1 MKMVVVVVGQITNR
15 VGPLGRRENQT
26 AGKPDRET
34 ECLEMQDVPQNVKP
48 TSAELVTYFLTSVP
62 IPALA
67 PVEMSIIVLYFRV
80 LLRYCW
86 MVWIFCLE
94 DSMRQLKRITVDPQ
108 VMGGKPCIRDL
119 RVTVGTIVGL
129 IGAGRTTEDVLE
141 AYPYL
146 EREDIL
152 EALSY
157 AAWRAEEIEVS
168 LAS

>member
-1 MKMVVVVVGQITNR
+1 
-15 VGPLGRRENQT
+15 
-26 AGKPDRET
+26 
-34 ECLEMQDVPQNVKP
+34 
-48 TSAELVTYFLTSVP
+48 
-62 IPALA
+62 
-67 PVEMSIIVLYFRV
+67 
-80 LLRYCW
+80 
-86 MVWIFCLE
+86 
-94 DSMRQLKRITVDPQ
+94 MRQLKRITVDPR

-157 AAWRAEEIEVS
+157 AAWRPHSPNDPRARHFDNFFAGGYS
-168 LAS
+168 G